1 MDWTANQGLEIS
13 AREWM
18 EIVASDPELT
28 SDRANGPFAVR
39 YGESRWFDWYEGN
52 VFTTDP
58 DHATV
63 GKMLV
68 IADRLSA
75 GVQGDAGEFYES
87 ASQWSRARRKG

>member
-1 MDWTANQGLEIS
+1 MAEADPAVAATSDADLPADAMGYDLRITRSVDWTANQGLEIS

-52 VFTTDP
+52 V
-58 DHATV
+58 
-63 GKMLV
+63 K
-68 IADRLSA
+68 
-75 GVQGDAGEFYES
+75 
-87 ASQWSRARRKG
+87 K